1 LGTAGTRGTRR
12 DIVALYQTASTPTD
26 RCNMATTYTTRT
38 ADANDVR
45 VMAGCND
52 ALLAVGRIALA
63 VIFLMSGF
71 QKFTDLSGVAAM
83 LGSKGLPAPYVLAA
97 LSAAVELGGGVLI
110 VVGWQTRIAALAL
123 GLFSLVAAY
132 FFHDFWHMPPGAE
145 HTDNMI
151 HAMKNLSMFG
161 GFLILAAVGAGRY
174 SIDGPC
180 RVHVAP

>member
-1 LGTAGTRGTRR
+1 
-12 DIVALYQTASTPTD
+12 
-26 RCNMATTYTTRT
+26 MATTYTTQT
-38 ADANDVR
+38 PEDAHDVR

-83 LGSKGLPAPYVLAA
+83 IGAKGLPLPQVLAA
-97 LSAAVELGGGVLI
+97 VSATVGLGGGVLI
-110 VVGWQTRIAALAL
+110 VVGWQTRIVALAL
-123 GLFSLVAAY
+123 GAFSLVAGY

-145 HTDNMI
+145 HTDNLI
-151 HAMKNLSMFG
+151 HAMKNVSIFG
-161 GFLILAAVGAGRY
+161 GFLMLAAVGAGRY

-180 RVHVAP
+180 TVHVAPRTGI